1 MKMVYIRVMI
11 APPSEAAYT
20 KPFTGMTI
28 EDCIQELDEYL
39 ETTEFGTR
47 ASVVFAGYTTGES
60 YEVTR

>member
-1 MKMVYIRVMI
+1 MI